1 MQGLF
6 VVSDT
11 EIKRRGRPRS
21 FDREAAIAV
30 ALDLFWD
37 LGYDNTSLS
46 QLTEAMGINPP
57 SFYAAF
63 ESKEALFIQILDH
76 YHQPFYEW
84 AEKRLAKGGPTAKA
98 FTGLISDIAKSHTQ
112 NETLRGCLIVNSGLL
127 VHRVDSPIADR
138 IRMLVTKNEL
148 LFFERL
154 QQGKKSGDVG
164 RSVDSREMA
173 IYINGLIH
181 SMASIGRTTQLPAA
195 VRAIARVGNASL
207 IQWLA

>member
-1 MQGLF
+1 
-6 VVSDT
+6 
-11 EIKRRGRPRS
+11 
-21 FDREAAIAV
+21 
-30 ALDLFWD
+30 
-37 LGYDNTSLS
+37 
-46 QLTEAMGINPP
+46 
-57 SFYAAF
+57 
-63 ESKEALFIQILDH
+63 
-76 YHQPFYEW
+76 
-84 AEKRLAKGGPTAKA
+84 
-98 FTGLISDIAKSHTQ
+98 
-112 NETLRGCLIVNSGLL
+112 
-127 VHRVDSPIADR
+127 
-138 IRMLVTKNEL
+138 LVTKNEL